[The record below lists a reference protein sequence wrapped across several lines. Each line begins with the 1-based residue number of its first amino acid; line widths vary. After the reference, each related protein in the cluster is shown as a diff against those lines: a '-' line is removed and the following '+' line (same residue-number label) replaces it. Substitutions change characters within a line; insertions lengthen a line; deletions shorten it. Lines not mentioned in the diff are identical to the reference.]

1 MSDYKIGDV
10 VQVQDGKK
18 QILFDA
24 KVLSII
30 NNKEVKIKYTTSG
43 IVENVD
49 KKRIKPYDLE
59 AGRPT
64 RPRKT
69 PVRITL
75 TNESLKQKVYDEEY
89 YADKRKVMSV
99 IGSSTRSNNTN
110 AKKKRKK
117 TKGQSDKPHQRV
129 SRERKIPDYFMGKP
143 KKINEDST
151 NSNSSST
158 SNRSSSQNDANYND
172 DNDND
177 DSDDDTF
184 DRNGSF
190 IGSFQSQEASSC
202 TTEKSASKRHPT
214 DRLLRR
220 TPERNYNEGSEEEQS
235 NDDDKIFLSNN
246 EIQRNIEDDFDD
258 NDNSDDE
265 SFIKAGM

>member
-184 DRNGSF
+184 DLKESF

-202 TTEKSASKRHPT
+202 TSEKSASKRRPT
-214 DRLLRR
+214 DRVLRC
-220 TPERNYNEGSEEEQS
+220 TPERNYHEGSEEEQS